1 MSDARFTPGPW
12 GVVQSFTPC
21 IKTVKGPSFN
31 VQAVMWAT
39 DLDESDYW
47 KRQADLHLI
56 AAAPELYEAL
66 EDALHFMESVGPPRY
81 VRMQCESALAKARG
95 QS

>member
-1 MSDARFTPGPW
+1 MSDTKWTPGPW
-12 GVVQSFTPC
+12 RIGRYHHVVLPNPDCQKSEGGGEGIC
-21 IKTVKGPSFN
+21 HVYGD
-31 VQAVMWAT
+31 AH
-39 DLDESDYW
+39 
-47 KRQADLHLI
+47 KRVANSHLI

>member
-12 GVVQSFTPC
+12 GVVQSSTPC
-21 IKTVKGPSFN
+21 IKRVRGPSFN

-39 DLDESDYW
+39 DLDESDYR

-66 EDALHFMESVGPPRY
+66 EAYMLMTDAPPAIASKGW
-81 VRMQCESALAKARG
+81 SALAKARG